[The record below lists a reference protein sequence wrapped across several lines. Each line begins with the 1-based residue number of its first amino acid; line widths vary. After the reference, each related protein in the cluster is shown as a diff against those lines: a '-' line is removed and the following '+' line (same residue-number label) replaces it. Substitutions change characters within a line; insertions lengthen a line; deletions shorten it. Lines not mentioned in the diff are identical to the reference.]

1 MKRCLLFLGVLVPL
15 CATPAFADP
24 TTNTL
29 ELQKNLNTVI
39 GSWGIVNS
47 NAVSPLFS
55 EAAIWPASTSV
66 QKAIEKAA
74 VKLGRTL
81 LTCTVVYDPDFVI
94 ASNAGPLVF
103 TTKVTNC
110 R

>member
-1 MKRCLLFLGVLVPL
+1 M
-15 CATPAFADP
+15 
-24 TTNTL
+24 
-29 ELQKNLNTVI
+29 I

-74 VKLGRTL
+74 VKLGRAL